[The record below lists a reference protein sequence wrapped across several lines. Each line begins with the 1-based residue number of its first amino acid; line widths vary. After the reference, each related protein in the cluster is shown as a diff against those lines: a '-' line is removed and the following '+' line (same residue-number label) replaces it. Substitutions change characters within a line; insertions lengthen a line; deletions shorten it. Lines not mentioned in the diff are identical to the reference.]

1 MAELMENIM
10 AAPAAWII
18 LQITSE
24 FKLEEMPQA
33 KELKVKRAIPSPK
46 SLALPVYSA
55 TLPKI
60 ISKLVSV
67 TRYEVMIICD

>member
-1 MAELMENIM
+1 MAELMENII

-18 LQITSE
+18 LQSTSK
-24 FKLEEMPQA
+24 FKLMDIPQA
-33 KELKVKRAIPSPK
+33 KEQKVKRAIPNKK

-60 ISKLVSV
+60 IS
-67 TRYEVMIICD
+67 